1 MTACR
6 YFEGKENIRPKS
18 ATEARKLIG
27 KRVAYLQE
35 RDIDKS
41 GRGYFF
47 PQYGTVVAVA
57 GREIAMN
64 EPTNFV
70 VRISDLVEMVLFEE
84 KTDAED
90 QP

>member
-1 MTACR
+1 MAASR
-6 YFEGKENIRPKS
+6 YLGGKENIRPQT
-18 ATEARKLIG
+18 AAEARKLIG
-27 KRVAYLQE
+27 KRVIYLQK

-47 PQYGTVVAVA
+47 PQHGVVAAVA

-70 VRISDLVEMVLFEE
+70 VRLGDLVEMVEFE
-84 KTDAED
+84 
-90 QP
+90 